1 MSVQHYRQLI
11 VWQKA
16 MDLAEQ
22 TYQIT
27 RGFPPEE
34 KFGLISQLRR
44 AAASVAANIAE
55 GQGRHHIKEFLNHLS
70 MARGSLMEV
79 ETFLLLSE
87 RVGYVTSEKIQSLL
101 SLSDEVSRMISGL
114 RTSLESKV
122 T

>member
-22 TYQIT
+22 CYQIT
-27 RGFPPEE
+27 RAFPAEE

-44 AAASVAANIAE
+44 AAVSVAANIAE

-87 RVGYVTSEKIQSLL
+87 RVGYIVQEKTQPLL
-101 SLSDEVSRMISGL
+101 SLSDEVSRMLSGL
-114 RTSLESKV
+114 RNSLESKSS
-122 T
+122 

>member
-22 TYQIT
+22 CYQIT
-27 RGFPPEE
+27 RVFPAEE
-34 KFGLISQLRR
+34 RFGLISQLRR
-44 AAASVAANIAE
+44 ASASIAANIAE

-87 RVGYVTSEKIQSLL
+87 RVGHVSTDQIQPLL
-101 SLSDEVSRMISGL
+101 SLSDEISRMISGL
-114 RTSLESKV
+114 RNSLESKSS
-122 T
+122 

>member
-1 MSVQHYRQLI
+1 MSVQHYGQLV

-16 MDLAEQ
+16 MDLAVQ
-22 TYQIT
+22 TYELT
-27 RGFPPEE
+27 RSFPSEE
-34 KFGLISQLRR
+34 RYGMISQLRR

-87 RVGYVTSEKIQSLL
+87 RVGYVSSEKTKPLL
-101 SLSDEVSRMISGL
+101 SLSDEVSRMLSGL
-114 RTSLESKV
+114 RNSLESKSS
-122 T
+122 

>member
-22 TYQIT
+22 CYQVT
-27 RGFPPEE
+27 RDFPSEE

-79 ETFLLLSE
+79 ETFLLLGE
-87 RVGYVTSEKIQSLL
+87 RVGYVTSEKIQPLL

-114 RTSLESKV
+114 RNSLESKMS
-122 T
+122 

>member
-1 MSVQHYRQLI
+1 MPVQHYRQLI

-16 MDLAEQ
+16 MDLAQHCYEL
-22 TYQIT
+22 T
-27 RGFPPEE
+27 RAYPAEE
-34 KFGLISQLRR
+34 RYGLVSQVRR

-87 RVGYVTSEKIQSLL
+87 RVGYVSPDKIQPLL
-101 SLSDEVSRMISGL
+101 SLSDEVSRMLSGL
-114 RTSLESKV
+114 RNSLEAKSG
-122 T
+122 